1 MNEGKN
7 KKHVTII
14 VNGRPRQV
22 EKTVITFDE
31 VVKLAFETP
40 PYGPNTLF
48 TVTYK
53 RGHGN
58 KPEGTLV
65 MGDSAK
71 VKDGMIFNVSVT
83 DKS

>member
-1 MNEGKN
+1 MNEDKSN
-7 KKHVTII
+7 KDVTII

-22 EKTVITFDE
+22 EKTEISFDE

-40 PYGPNTLF
+40 PYGQNTLF

-58 KPEGTLV
+58 KSDGTLV
-65 MGDSAK
+65 EGDSVK